1 MSALPIHSLLRLT
14 VLDAEPPIMK
24 MLSSA
29 DLWSGGSQV
38 VPLHSGLFRGWTRLS
53 QAAEGCQPASHP

>member
-1 MSALPIHSLLRLT
+1 MPASPIHSLLRLT

-24 MLSSA
+24 MLSSV
-29 DLWSGGSQV
+29 DLWSGGTQM
-38 VPLHSGLFRGWTRLS
+38 VPPRSGLFRGWTRLS